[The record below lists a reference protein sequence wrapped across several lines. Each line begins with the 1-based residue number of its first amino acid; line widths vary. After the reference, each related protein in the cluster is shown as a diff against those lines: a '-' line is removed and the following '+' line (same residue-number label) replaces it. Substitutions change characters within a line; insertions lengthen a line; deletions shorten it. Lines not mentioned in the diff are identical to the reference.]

1 LLGQGQKTKLQ
12 QPRKETSRD
21 SSDTEDECSMHSAED
36 ETHDSAQ
43 IESKEDAILESSAH
57 NTNLRAVG
65 AALKSGFSSHG
76 PTRTKQKPQNKLS
89 WRERLEYNRKDKDDS
104 DANISD
110 SDASTSD
117 KDDHSDWS
125 GFASESD
132 HAESVV
138 HRESVDPQS
147 SESDDGIHHPAT
159 ELEVAD
165 QAQTLDDSGE
175 NMHRR
180 ASQFK
185 LWAREQS
192 GFGNTQSNISSLP
205 VHPPGKSGSQ
215 TTASKVAN
223 DTPETPSNGSTP
235 ARVVAQSLPFLI
247 KGTFRTSKQTLID
260 TRVSDIITHYCRR
273 ATNHGNPERP

>member
-1 LLGQGQKTKLQ
+1 LQ

-21 SSDTEDECSMHSAED
+21 SSDTEDERSIISAED
-36 ETHDSAQ
+36 ESHDSVR
-43 IESKEDAILESSAH
+43 IESKDDAILESSAH
-57 NTNLRAVG
+57 NTNLTAFG
-65 AALKSGFSSHG
+65 TALKSGFSNHG

-89 WRERLEYNRKDKDDS
+89 WRERLEYNRKDKGDS

-110 SDASTSD
+110 SDASTSNE
-117 KDDHSDWS
+117 DDYSDWS

-132 HAESVV
+132 HAELVI
-138 HRESVDPQS
+138 HKESVDPQS
-147 SESDDGIHHPAT
+147 SESDDGIPPPAT
-159 ELEVAD
+159 QQLRVAD
-165 QAQTLDDSGE
+165 SLDDSGE
-175 NMHRR
+175 NLHQR

-192 GFGNTQSNISSLP
+192 GFGNTLSNISSLP

-223 DTPETPSNGSTP
+223 DTLEIPSNGSTP

-247 KGTFRTSKQTLID
+247 KGTVRASKQTLID
-260 TRVSDIITHYCRR
+260 TRVSDIITHYC
-273 ATNHGNPERP
+273 